1 MIKVF
6 IGYDSRMPE
15 DFSVASSS
23 LLEKS
28 SVPVSITPLYLK
40 NLRDVYNRPKG
51 MGPKPSNE
59 FSYTRFLVPYL
70 CEYEGWAV
78 FVDGDVV
85 FNDDIWNLFAL
96 RNDEYAVQV
105 VKHDY
110 SPKSTKKFKG
120 NEQHVYPKKN
130 WSSVMMFNNEKCTDL
145 SFVQPNSST
154 GSFLHQFQWLDN
166 EDLIGSLPRRWNYL
180 VGEYDKI
187 SRYDISLFHYTEGTP
202 LHPEYRDCDYA
213 EEWLRYGG
221 KYI

>member
-110 SPKSTKKFKG
+110 THKSTKKFKG

-145 SFVQPNSST
+145 SFVQPN
-154 GSFLHQFQWLDN
+154 QYQ
-166 EDLIGSLPRRWNYL
+166 
-180 VGEYDKI
+180 
-187 SRYDISLFHYTEGTP
+187 
-202 LHPEYRDCDYA
+202 
-213 EEWLRYGG
+213 
-221 KYI
+221 